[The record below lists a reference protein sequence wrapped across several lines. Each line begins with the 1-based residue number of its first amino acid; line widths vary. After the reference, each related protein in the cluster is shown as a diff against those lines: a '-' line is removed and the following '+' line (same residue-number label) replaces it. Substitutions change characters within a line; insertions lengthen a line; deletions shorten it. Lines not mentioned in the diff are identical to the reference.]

1 MFVSFFPSPRNFFL
15 SAAVWSLAAV
25 FFWFLFAKQWGANVG
40 LAMPA
45 PDAPPIIGVSYFW
58 SKAFIWLYIYYA
70 AVVAIFATIWWRL
83 APHPWYG
90 WSVLGSSLII
100 FLTYYVVEVG
110 VAINNWYGPFYDIIQ
125 AAVGKTRPVTA
136 MEFYQSILQFLG
148 IVLVYIVIRV
158 LMIYFINHYVFRW
171 RTAMNNYY
179 IDNWQKLR
187 TVEGAA
193 QRVQD
198 DTMRFANNLEGLGV
212 SLIDSIMT
220 LIAFFPILLGYSKY
234 VTEIPFFG
242 AIPYPLVLTAILWS
256 VFGTGMLALI
266 GMKLPGLEFKNQRV
280 EAAYRKE
287 LVYGEDNADR
297 AGPME
302 LKELFGLVRKNYF
315 TLYFHYV
322 YFNIGRYLYLQTDNI
337 FGILILVPTLI
348 TGTITLGLM
357 NQITNAMDQVR
368 GSFQYLINSWPD
380 IVRMISIYQRLRA
393 FEAVITGGP
402 LPKIDQDNSVV

>member
-1 MFVSFFPSPRNFFL
+1 
-15 SAAVWSLAAV
+15 
-25 FFWFLFAKQWGANVG
+25 
-40 LAMPA
+40 
-45 PDAPPIIGVSYFW
+45 
-58 SKAFIWLYIYYA
+58 
-70 AVVAIFATIWWRL
+70 
-83 APHPWYG
+83 
-90 WSVLGSSLII
+90 
-100 FLTYYVVEVG
+100 
-110 VAINNWYGPFYDIIQ
+110 
-125 AAVGKTRPVTA
+125 
-136 MEFYQSILQFLG
+136 
-148 IVLVYIVIRV
+148 
-158 LMIYFINHYVFRW
+158 
-171 RTAMNNYY
+171 
-179 IDNWQKLR
+179 
-187 TVEGAA
+187 
-193 QRVQD
+193 
-198 DTMRFANNLEGLGV
+198 
-212 SLIDSIMT
+212 
-220 LIAFFPILLGYSKY
+220 
-234 VTEIPFFG
+234 
-242 AIPYPLVLTAILWS
+242 
-256 VFGTGMLALI
+256 ML
-266 GMKLPGLEFKNQRV
+266 KLPGLEFKNQRV

-402 LPKIDQDNSVV
+402 LPKIDQDNSAV